1 MVGSRLGSVGSRE
14 QLGSLVPDVGE
25 LVVGGL
31 VVGVAARVLL
41 GSCQGPQAAISSQ
54 VELAGQGGGLQELS
68 IEKYLVY
75 FSLAFHVANLHF
87 L

>member
-25 LVVGGL
+25 LVL
-31 VVGVAARVLL
+31 GVAARALVLL

-68 IEKYLVY
+68 VEKCLVY
-75 FSLAFHVANLHF
+75 FSLAFHVADLH
-87 L
+87 LL